1 MIALIKS
8 LEKNA
13 EEDKKEL
20 FAKLADLQ
28 KTIEE
33 QQEEISEFKD
43 ELRQIRATNEKLQRE
58 NKSLADRV
66 EKLERGSTEYPKKEE
81 QPKRA

>member
-1 MIALIKS
+1 M
-8 LEKNA
+8 
-13 EEDKKEL
+13 
-20 FAKLADLQ
+20 
-28 KTIEE
+28 
-33 QQEEISEFKD
+33 
-43 ELRQIRATNEKLQRE
+43 RQIRATNEKLQRE